1 MVPPGGAA
9 PWEPWSAARAAA
21 LASDVVQRAAARPHW
36 RETYVGTV
44 VPEPG
49 VDGTL
54 VEGYVDLLYRDD
66 DGLVL
71 VDYKTDAAMG
81 AEALTAYETQLA
93 VYARAITDATAEPV
107 TRSVLLF
114 LRPTGALEHALT
126 VEITGGDLPPC
137 SVV

>member
-1 MVPPGGAA
+1 MQ
-9 PWEPWSAARAAA
+9 R
-21 LASDVVQRAAARPHW
+21 VVARPHW

-44 VPEPG
+44 IPGPG

-71 VDYKTDAAMG
+71 AGYKTDAAMG
-81 AEALTAYETQLA
+81 ADTLAAYETQLA
-93 VYARAITDATAEPV
+93 VYARAITDATGEPV

-114 LRPTGALEHALT
+114 LHPTGTLEHALT
-126 VEITGGDLPPC
+126 TEIEA
-137 SVV
+137 